1 MLSRFLHRRNMSS
14 GSGNHN
20 SSHQNTKGKIKST
33 QMTLKVQNDHE
44 GAIKRQGEEETFAS
58 GMPTDFPGLS
68 DKIDTHRRGN
78 LFKYA
83 VITNKPSEERSG
95 FFSRL
100 RTFKPQVQES
110 VMTLSEIKAI
120 RLIGEAV
127 EFDLSMAMSTTE
139 LENLGDYVLIDSIL
153 IHYIPLDSFANDKSV
168 VTIQVND
175 FRKLGNTVARSCK
188 VDSTMG
194 YNILFTLDYCV
205 EKRDIR
211 RMTVSFANHSKEF
224 QEGVAWGA
232 VKIVAQIV
240 GLSFPKRVPLVDTM
254 GVMLFADSDLQ
265 PFECDPRS
273 LDLIITPEALKR
285 LRILHE
291 QGEIENKTIPLS
303 DKKDIAT
310 ARTIIEFDDEEEA
323 VDSHIQKLK
332 EMGLKKNKEH
342 ENVRSILKRNSN
354 LLEMR
359 SKEVDPEIDKSIS
372 EREEDA
378 GAYDKLQDVEV
389 GESLS
394 CHENLPIELDEEIKR
409 SVGFKNLKTVG

>member
-1 MLSRFLHRRNMSS
+1 MRRKSS
-14 GSGNHN
+14 
-20 SSHQNTKGKIKST
+20 QKKGGTNPT
-33 QMTLKVQNDHE
+33 QLTLKAQNEHE

-58 GMPTDFPGLS
+58 GMPSDHPGLS
-68 DKIDTHRRGN
+68 DKIDTHRKGN

-110 VMTLSEIKAI
+110 VMTLSDIKAI

-127 EFDLSMAMSTTE
+127 EFDLSMALSPSEMMK
-139 LENLGDYVLIDSIL
+139 LGDYVLIDSIL

-175 FRKLGNTVARSCK
+175 FRKLGNSVARSCK

-205 EKRDIR
+205 EKRDIQ

-285 LRILHE
+285 LRKLHE
-291 QGEIENKTIPLS
+291 QGEIENKTIPSS
-303 DKKDIAT
+303 DRKEITT
-310 ARTIIEFDDEEEA
+310 ARTIIEFDEEEEA

-332 EMGLKKNKEH
+332 EMGLKKSKEG
-342 ENVRSILKRNSN
+342 ENVRSILRKNHNFPAIDQGVISN
-354 LLEMR
+354 DNDN
-359 SKEVDPEIDKSIS
+359 KENDK
-372 EREEDA
+372 EEDL
-378 GAYDKLQDVEV
+378 GDFSKLQDIEV

-394 CHENLPIELDEEIKR
+394 DDGISPEEFDEEIKR
-409 SVGFKNLKTVG
+409 SVGFKNLKTVD